1 MFEWYFSANPGP
13 AALGLLALGYVMAYW
28 ITLVVAWVVIARKLG
43 GLNTARTIRSLVRM
57 SVAGL
62 LMLLAMR
69 GIQLVIIDHLPGGAR
84 IAAIIDIILVGAI
97 GAAVYL
103 WAASRMRISEV
114 NDVIAIIRRRISR

>member
-1 MFEWYFSANPGP
+1 
-13 AALGLLALGYVMAYW
+13 MAYW

-69 GIQLVIIDHLPGGAR
+69 GIQLVIVDHLPGGAR